1 MAFFSE
7 KINYIFKMTYHI
19 CMEENHRQKLGKNKA
34 KPDFWPHNCGIS
46 ISSSHVLA
54 SSYLI
59 SSCSNCAK
67 PFLLLFLA
75 CRWFDPMSTELRK
88 GTPCM
93 IRVALFG
100 AETILMGL
108 ASTSSCSSFPPLVWR
123 IYFLDQSYTY
133 FGRRLAKNGYGYK
146 YRLSKLLI
154 HWTISK
160 EGHFFV
166 IQKMVITTSSWG
178 ENYI

>member
-1 MAFFSE
+1 MLELATETILPFLAY
-7 KINYIFKMTYHI
+7 INLRNSYIFKMSYHI
-19 CMEENHRQKLGKNKA
+19 CMEENHRQKLDKSKA
-34 KPDFWPHNCGIS
+34 KSDFWPHNCGIS

-108 ASTSSCSSFPPLVWR
+108 ASTSSCSSLPPLVWR
-123 IYFLDQSYTY
+123 VYFFDQSYI
-133 FGRRLAKNGYGYK
+133 LA
-146 YRLSKLLI
+146 
-154 HWTISK
+154 
-160 EGHFFV
+160 EG
-166 IQKMVITTSSWG
+166 
-178 ENYI
+178 